1 MLHSCNNRC
10 FTSTP
15 TTSLY
20 HQFRLPLRLFSRR
33 TRALLWRERH
43 HSSSRFCWCPF
54 TSHLFLRNRPIQR
67 APFWRKK
74 RTAVQQIPNPNPGN
88 FITETQSHRRRGNKH
103 ISHNKHHRPLH
114 PSPRITVQLVTRIVQ
129 QVTPR
134 NTTALRPR
142 LLD

>member
-74 RTAVQQIPNPNPGN
+74 RTAVQQIPNPNPRKLHHRNSVTPKKGKQAH
-88 FITETQSHRRRGNKH
+88 QSQQAPQAPPSESQDHSPT
-103 ISHNKHHRPLH
+103 SHQDRPTSHSKKHHS
-114 PSPRITVQLVTRIVQ
+114 SP
-129 QVTPR
+129 TP
-134 NTTALRPR
+134 PP
-142 LLD
+142 